1 MFFQV
6 KKKTGKKASGW
17 LIIMLITTVYDRLFV
32 HFEELKVIVCYIT
45 KMLHKKM
52 NREIEKGY
60 Y

>member
-1 MFFQV
+1 
-6 KKKTGKKASGW
+6 
-17 LIIMLITTVYDRLFV
+17 MLITTVYDRLFV
-32 HFEELKVIVCYIT
+32 HSEELKVIVCYIT